1 MATMIVKGPRVQQK
15 PANLLPRM
23 QSRTN
28 VDVARTLF
36 SNTLILDG
44 PELQDW
50 QITLQLLRFSLEPEE
65 NPVGGGSYHP
75 QFPEENPVG
84 GGNYHPQFPEDPY
97 AGGEK
102 RPSFP
107 PDGGGGTTGGDA
119 PILAMPEEPAG
130 RGGRI
135 LAFPIERPGT
145 EDEVDDIVVFPQE
158 PIEDDRRPSH
168 MALVWTFD
176 GTNSNGVQQLVEVP
190 SFPPEDLGGGTEG
203 PVYHFD
209 ANGYYLGFEAQGI
222 IASGVQGSGKSSL
235 AALAIEQCAIE
246 ILFGGDGYQPEAPG
260 GAGGDRT
267 PTELPSSG
275 QGDDS
280 EELAKLL
287 QAFESVPSYVGRFAD
302 GREVW

>member
-1 MATMIVKGPRVQQK
+1 MATLLSKGPQIGQK

-28 VDVARTLF
+28 VDVAHTLF

-65 NPVGGGSYHP
+65 NPVGGGSHHP
-75 QFPEENPVG
+75 IW
-84 GGNYHPQFPEDPY
+84 PEDPSG
-97 AGGEK
+97 GGEY

-130 RGGRI
+130 RGGRV

-145 EDEVDDIVVFPQE
+145 EDEVDDIVIFPQE

-176 GTNSNGVQQLVEVP
+176 GTNPHGVQQLVEVP
-190 SFPPEDLGGGTEG
+190 SF
-203 PVYHFD
+203 
-209 ANGYYLGFEAQGI
+209 
-222 IASGVQGSGKSSL
+222 
-235 AALAIEQCAIE
+235 
-246 ILFGGDGYQPEAPG
+246 GGDGCHPIEAPG
-260 GAGGDRT
+260 GAGGDYI
-267 PTELPSSG
+267 PTVLVVTG
-275 QGDDS
+275 QADDDG
-280 EELAKLL
+280 ELARLL
-287 QAFESVPSYVGRFAD
+287 REFEAVPSYVGRFTD

>member
-1 MATMIVKGPRVQQK
+1 MAALLSKGPQVQQK
-15 PANLLPRM
+15 PADLLSRM
-23 QSRTN
+23 QSRTS

-65 NPVGGGSYHP
+65 NPVGGGSHHP
-75 QFPEENPVG
+75 VW
-84 GGNYHPQFPEDPY
+84 PEDPSG
-97 AGGEK
+97 GGE
-102 RPSFP
+102 RYPSWP
-107 PDGGGGTTGGDA
+107 EDGGSGGERWPA
-119 PILAMPEEPAG
+119 SMFPEEPAG
-130 RGGRI
+130 RGGRM
-135 LAFPIERPGT
+135 LALPIERPGHEGDVD
-145 EDEVDDIVVFPQE
+145 EDGATFPQE

-176 GTNSNGVQQLVEVP
+176 GTNPNGVQQLVEIP

-260 GAGGDRT
+260 GAGGDRV

-275 QGDDS
+275 QDDDS